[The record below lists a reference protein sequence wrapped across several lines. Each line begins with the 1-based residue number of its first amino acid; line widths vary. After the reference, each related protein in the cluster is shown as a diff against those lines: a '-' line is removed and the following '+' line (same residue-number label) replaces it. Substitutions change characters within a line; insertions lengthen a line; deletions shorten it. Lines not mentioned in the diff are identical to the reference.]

1 MNTGKIVFSQIMD
14 FLPIHEF
21 RKCVKRY
28 NGNHKVKSFSC
39 LDQFLCMAFAQ
50 LTYRDSLRDIEVCLR
65 SMQNKLYHM
74 GIRSQ
79 ISRNTL
85 SNANEKR
92 SWRIY
97 ADFAQ
102 LLMQRAKKL
111 YINEKFELDINEA
124 VYALDSTIIHLCL
137 NLYPWAYYQQNA
149 GGVKLHT
156 LLNLK
161 GNIPAYAKVTNT
173 QTRDNTILDDITIEP
188 GSFYVMDRAYVD
200 LPRLFTINLNS
211 AFFITRSKNKIK
223 IKRLYSHAV
232 DKTQGFK
239 HDHTIVFTGC
249 DSAKN
254 YPGKLR
260 RIRYVDPL
268 TKQELTFLTNNF
280 IVSSENIAK
289 LYKYRWQ
296 IELFFKWIKQHL
308 RIKKFFGLSEN
319 AIKVQIWIAI
329 SVYVLIAIIKKELKL
344 DHKLYNI
351 LQIISV
357 TIFERTSIA
366 EIFTDSNLLNQ
377 KTSVKEQ
384 LLFEL

>member
-1 MNTGKIVFSQIMD
+1 
-14 FLPIHEF
+14 
-21 RKCVKRY
+21 
-28 NGNHKVKSFSC
+28 
-39 LDQFLCMAFAQ
+39 
-50 LTYRDSLRDIEVCLR
+50 
-65 SMQNKLYHM
+65 
-74 GIRSQ
+74 
-79 ISRNTL
+79 
-85 SNANEKR
+85 
-92 SWRIY
+92 
-97 ADFAQ
+97 
-102 LLMQRAKKL
+102 MQRAKKL

>member
-1 MNTGKIVFSQIMD
+1 MNLGKIVFSQIME

-28 NGNHKVKSFSC
+28 HGNYKVKSFSC

-173 QTRDNTILDDITIEP
+173 QTRDNTILDDITMEP